1 MNQIYIKVFCVIAF
15 YFLISIYQFNL
26 EILNTVQKL
35 IKNKNVL
42 RSVMS
47 QKETEQEVLKLD
59 VFDLKQ
65 NLLPK
70 EIYDPIQCNRSALVI
85 VDTMLC
91 IHNPKN
97 DIASKTIMESGV
109 WEESM
114 LKEILTYLK
123 ENPDVLLL
131 DVGSQIG
138 NFF

>member
-97 DIASKTIMESGV
+97 DIVSKTIMQFGI
-109 WEESM
+109 WEVSM
-114 LKEILTYLK
+114 LKDLLKHLK
-123 ENPDVLLL
+123 ENPDVLFL
-131 DVGSQIG
+131 DIGAQIG
-138 NFF
+138 NF